1 MSEPFIGEIKLV
13 AFGYPPKGWAFCNG
27 QLLPINQNQALF
39 SLLGTMYGG
48 NGQTTFALP
57 DLRGRVPLHVGQGLT
72 QGEVV
77 GEAAHTL
84 TVNELPQHLHTVN
97 ATSGGATTEAPSV
110 DVTLATSAGS
120 PAYAPEQ
127 NAVAMDAGAF
137 TNAGGNQP
145 HENRQPYLVMFMCIA
160 LVGIFPSR
168 N

>member
-13 AFGYPPKGWAFCNG
+13 AFGFPPKGWALCNG

-48 NGQTTFALP
+48 NGTTTFALP
-57 DLRGRVPLHVGQGLT
+57 DLRGRVPLHTGPVLT
-72 QGEVV
+72 QGQVL
-77 GEAAHTL
+77 GEASHTL
-84 TVNELPQHLHTVN
+84 TLTELPAHLHPVT
-97 ATSGGATTEAPSV
+97 ATSAGATTEAPSV

-120 PAYAPEQ
+120 PAYAPAQ
-127 NAVAMDAGAF
+127 NLVAMDAGAF
-137 TNAGGNQP
+137 TTVGGNQP

>member
-1 MSEPFIGEIKLV
+1 MSEPFIGEIRLV

-39 SLLGTMYGG
+39 SLLGTTYGG

-120 PAYAPEQ
+120 PAYAAEQ

-137 TNAGGNQP
+137 ANAGGNQP